1 MAVKI
6 VMCSISACWFASN
19 YCICHSRYANLTGN
33 GPFTGCS
40 LVMGL
45 WVLFPEEWMFF
56 FFWVLLEIVYK
67 FCQAAFAWMAVIRV
81 LACACR
87 LPELGSVGHRLGIM
101 GRLQRAGTT
110 EHHIG
115 QDHIRLWGRYPHT
128 DRNQVVAAC
137 QCRTIQI
144 FSLQHWGGR
153 WSGMDHSLR
162 QSAATSKGVL
172 YIRQDHCGALLTS
185 ARGGACGCAV
195 AYPRHRDNQMPDSR
209 RKCQRSMEWRNLAFH
224 WRVFNHQ

>member
-1 MAVKI
+1 
-6 VMCSISACWFASN
+6 
-19 YCICHSRYANLTGN
+19 
-33 GPFTGCS
+33 
-40 LVMGL
+40 
-45 WVLFPEEWMFF
+45 MFF
-56 FFWVLLEIVYK
+56 SHGLVSTFSWRVDVVPLLSTSRNSWQVLPSSI
-67 FCQAAFAWMAVIRV
+67 CMD
-81 LACACR
+81 
-87 LPELGSVGHRLGIM
+87 GSDQGTCLCVQIARAGIGGTPSGYH

-110 EHHIG
+110 EHHTG
-115 QDHIRLWGRYPHT
+115 QDHIHLWGRYPHA

-153 WSGMDHSLR
+153 WSGVDHSLR

-209 RKCQRSMEWRNLAFH
+209 RKCQRSMERGNLAFH